1 MKLKTMAGLL
11 LVAAGMA
18 ATPVVNAATDY
29 FAVADQSN
37 RKVYVFTVDSDT
49 DAIAYVAGVNMT
61 NTPNTYPS
69 VKPLPGHGFVVG
81 QTGSGAIREG
91 FEIFATADKL
101 VWTSLLRVDMK
112 DKTAAGE
119 FFDTGFRA
127 SGTSTD
133 PGTLSA
139 ALLKDGRI
147 FITDAR
153 GQPSSKRYYGLGSVN
168 GLSGD
173 VSAIFPRDSSHLGT
187 LADSTGSDTT
197 LIHVSSTFEG
207 SADRFA
213 AVSWNSTT
221 TGKVMIYNGD
231 GTFKGYLTR
240 LGASSRHGVGNFK
253 QTDWGDLIIQVDG
266 LRADPATIH
275 VNARW
280 VNDAQWDTQQFS
292 FTLPSVKGTGTGV
305 YFIEPRN
312 VDALESGRIVVL
324 GETRGGGGDYTGV
337 WVFESNDHGATWSST
352 TSNPVNLRTISGA
365 PSTINGFDIAGLYA
379 LPEAVAGTVILFQ

>member
-1 MKLKTMAGLL
+1 MVIGMI
-11 LVAAGMA
+11 AAPC
-18 ATPVVNAATDY
+18 ATAATDY
-29 FAVADQSN
+29 FAVADASN
-37 RKVYVFTVDSDT
+37 RKVHVFTVDSDT
-49 DAIAYVAGVNMT
+49 DVIAYVAGVSMT
-61 NTPNTYPS
+61 NTPNTSPS

-81 QTGSGAIREG
+81 QTGTGAIREG

-101 VWTSLLRVDMK
+101 VWTSMLRLDMK

-119 FFDTGFRA
+119 FFDTGYRA
-127 SGTSTD
+127 VGSSTD

-153 GQPSSKRYYGLGSVN
+153 SQPSSKRYYGLGSVN

-173 VSAIFPRDSSHLGT
+173 VSAIFPRDSNHLGI

-197 LIHVSSTFEG
+197 LINVSSTFEG

-253 QTDWGDLIIQVDG
+253 QTAWGDLIIQIDG
-266 LRADPATIH
+266 SRADPATINI
-275 VNARW
+275 NARW
-280 VNDAQWDTQQFS
+280 VDDARWDTQQFT
-292 FTLPSVKGTGTGV
+292 FTLPNVKGTGTSV

-312 VDALESGRIVVL
+312 VDALESGRLVVL
-324 GETRGGGGDYTGV
+324 GETRGGGGDYTGI
-337 WVFESNDHGATWSST
+337 WVFESSDNGATWSPT

-365 PSTINGFDIAGLYA
+365 PSNISSYDIAGLYT
-379 LPEAVAGTVILFQ
+379 LPDKAAGTMVLIN